1 MRICHKRT
9 LANVSQLN
17 TNTHS
22 TQIKTQHAH
31 IHTLS
36 HKISQ
41 LSPQRP
47 SATRNASQT
56 FLPLPFPSHSPT
68 TTRRTT
74 FYHFT
79 LLCPLYSLSVSS
91 CVFMCVVCC
100 CCGVWIG
107 EVPPHS
113 HNEVLTKN
121 TYYSAPL
128 EEALLHFTLT
138 PQCLFP
144 FYFCSWVYKVDA
156 AGLGDSSFFPYT
168 PDCVWVTVW
177 VCVCVSVVYYSK
189 MYECFH
195 PAPRTLR
202 GGQKKVGKV
211 TLYPSVKELG
221 MRGALLILDPGFSHN
236 KTRQRRRKRRRQQQ
250 KCRQR
255 QKHCAE
261 DQRRCWRRI
270 AILMQNAWEIGK
282 NQGGEMRCEETK
294 NGAERYV

>member
-1 MRICHKRT
+1 MHTYTHYRIKFLSSLLSGQAQ
-9 LANVSQLN
+9 LA
-17 TNTHS
+17 
-22 TQIKTQHAH
+22 TQARRFSRSRSRPIRRRRRDEQRFITSPYFAH
-31 IHTLS
+31 CTLS
-36 HKISQ
+36 
-41 LSPQRP
+41 LY
-47 SATRNASQT
+47 
-56 FLPLPFPSHSPT
+56 
-68 TTRRTT
+68 RRVC
-74 FYHFT
+74 
-79 LLCPLYSLSVSS
+79 L
-91 CVFMCVVCC
+91 CVVCC

-202 GGQKKVGKV
+202 GGGRKKVGKV